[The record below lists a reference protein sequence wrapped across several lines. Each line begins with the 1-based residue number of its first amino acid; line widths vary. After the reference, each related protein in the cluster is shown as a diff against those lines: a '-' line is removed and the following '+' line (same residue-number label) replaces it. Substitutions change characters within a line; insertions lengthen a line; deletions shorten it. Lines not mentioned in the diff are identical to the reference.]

1 MRRFN
6 IVPVYT
12 IFTGCL
18 FPIFVISIPA
28 INLGYSYL
36 TVRHETI
43 TIIDKDRVNN
53 GKNSYYF
60 VSTKNHE
67 VFTVKDDVFQ
77 GKFRADDTY
86 DQLKEEN
93 KYKVKV
99 NGIRSRSTNL
109 YPNILEAFEVT
120 SEFASTR

>member
-12 IFTGCL
+12 IVTGCL
-18 FPIFVISIPA
+18 FPLFVISIPA
-28 INLGYSYL
+28 INLSYSYL

-43 TIIDKDRVNN
+43 TIIDKDKVNN

-60 VSTKNHE
+60 IWTKDHD
-67 VFTVKDDVFQ
+67 VFAVKDDVFQ
-77 GKFRADDTY
+77 GKFRANHTY
-86 DQLKEEN
+86 DQLKKEN

-109 YPNILEAFEVT
+109 YPNILEAVEVR
-120 SEFASTR
+120 SELASTK